1 MFKEK
6 LRYFLVVFATMIV
19 ISLVEWLALSY
30 LSVVLNLTHWITL
43 IGMILSI
50 FWINPRLTY
59 TITEQM
65 IVWKSKKEV
74 V

>member
-1 MFKEK
+1 MFKDK
-6 LRYFLVVFATMIV
+6 LRYFLVVFATIIV

-30 LSVVLNLTHWITL
+30 LSVVLNLTHWIIL
-43 IGMILSI
+43 GGMLLSI

>member
-30 LSVVLNLTHWITL
+30 LSVVLNLTHWIIL
-43 IGMILSI
+43 GGMLLSI

>member
-50 FWINPRLTY
+50 F
-59 TITEQM
+59 
-65 IVWKSKKEV
+65 
-74 V
+74 